1 MTLQH
6 PGDFD
11 FETGLEDFTQDDAV
25 TPRLSIQHKEGTFKD
40 SLSGQE
46 FEKLTCIMLGL
57 VKQRILWYHQVD
69 DNSKN
74 EYPMCRSLNHEY
86 GFPNLDEE
94 VPKSKQFPWER
105 SGFNPAN
112 FTPDDEGLIRLPCE
126 SCKLKDWGSH
136 PDGNKPYC
144 AEQFTTPV
152 LYDPNGDG
160 STWVPAILSFQKTS
174 LKPLKAY
181 FTGFQRAKN
190 AAFMAYT
197 EITLD
202 LTKRGTNV
210 YSIPQFR
217 KLGDTD
223 EQLWRGFSAQYRQL
237 RDFLQADPGVE
248 DIAPSGEVPPTP
260 GPAPTPAATPAPG
273 TVDHEGIE
281 EAQVVEDPPAQEPA
295 TPAAPAAPTAPAAPS
310 VPTPPPAPSAPAAP
324 AAAVVEDEDDLPF

>member
-1 MTLQH
+1 MTLQN

-11 FETGLEDFTQDDAV
+11 FETGLEDFTMEDAV
-25 TPRLSIQHKEGTFKD
+25 TPRLQIQHKEGTFKD

-46 FEKLTCIMLGL
+46 FDKLTCIMLGL
-57 VKQRILWYHQVD
+57 VKQRILWYNIVD

-74 EYPMCRSLNHEY
+74 DYPMCRSMNHSY
-86 GFPNLDEE
+86 GFPNMDEE
-94 VPKSKQFPWER
+94 VPKSKQFPWAK
-105 SGFNPAN
+105 SGFDPAA
-112 FTPDDEGLIRLPCE
+112 FPPDAEGLVRLPCD
-126 SCKLKDWGSH
+126 SCQLKEWGSH

-181 FTGFQRAKN
+181 FTGFQRARN

-197 EITLD
+197 EIALD

-210 YSIPQFR
+210 YSIPTFR
-217 KLGDTD
+217 KLGETDDT
-223 EQLWRGFSAQYRQL
+223 LWRGFSTQYRQL
-237 RDFLQADPGVE
+237 RDFLVADPGVE
-248 DIAPSGEVPPTP
+248 DIAPSDNVAQPPPNP
-260 GPAPTPAATPAPG
+260 GPAPAASQPAPAPG

-281 EAQVVEDPPAQEPA
+281 EAEVVEPPVPVTPA
-295 TPAAPAAPTAPAAPS
+295 PAAPAAPPPPVAPS
-310 VPTPPPAPSAPAAP
+310 APPAPAAP
-324 AAAVVEDEDDLPF
+324 APATDDDDLPF